1 MKDSN
6 RKNIK
11 TFVEPLTCTSHLS
24 KWNVPRYSSTNPAPI
39 DRTYWKLKLKG
50 NPSTEVEPKNKCC
63 DPLVSNDKYLDN
75 DSINTLKRDLQKCLP
90 SSGFFLFHD
99 TESKCSK
106 NSEKEQIER
115 DVVKLDK
122 YMKQIMTQT
131 LKLKLLVNIPCLLM
145 NFMIFHKILW
155 KIWLIHMLSIF
166 HQLMKKSNILNILP
180 AANNLLTCGGSMEK
194 KNSHHLTYILQL
206 LTK

>member
-1 MKDSN
+1 M
-6 RKNIK
+6 
-11 TFVEPLTCTSHLS
+11 
-24 KWNVPRYSSTNPAPI
+24 
-39 DRTYWKLKLKG
+39 
-50 NPSTEVEPKNKCC
+50 
-63 DPLVSNDKYLDN
+63 SNDKYLDN

-99 TESKCSK
+99 IESKCSK

-145 NFMIFHKILW
+145 NFMIFHKIL
-155 KIWLIHMLSIF
+155 
-166 HQLMKKSNILNILP
+166 
-180 AANNLLTCGGSMEK
+180 
-194 KNSHHLTYILQL
+194 
-206 LTK
+206 